1 MKPLFNGKRAQ
12 CDRRAVFFLCAALW
26 LLSVCRA
33 TRGSDFVWETLPPLP
48 DPHGFAGAYA
58 GVTRGVLVVA
68 GGANFPDKKP
78 WENGTKVWHDRVFAL
93 ERPDAAW
100 RIVGRLPRVLGYG
113 VSVSSKRGVI
123 CVGGNN
129 ADGPC
134 ADSFILTV
142 AKGVARTE
150 PLPSLPIPLA
160 NAAGA
165 LLEETVYV
173 CGGSDQPGE
182 RTALNRLFVLD
193 LSKATRGWREL
204 EACWGRARILPVAAA
219 LDGAFYWVG
228 GVALETANGHSRRV
242 YLRDG
247 WRYHPRRGWEQI
259 ADLPKPAAAA
269 PSPAPVFGARF
280 FVVGG
285 DDGSLVGFE
294 PMERHPGFPRTVL
307 GCDTIE
313 NEWIQ
318 AGEVAVSRAAVPAVW
333 WRDRYVLLSGEVRPG
348 VRSPAVWTMRSGR
361 SVREP

>member
-1 MKPLFNGKRAQ
+1 MTPSFNRNRAHW
-12 CDRRAVFFLCAALW
+12 DRLAVFSLCAALW
-26 LLSVCRA
+26 ILSVCCA
-33 TRGSDFVWETLPPLP
+33 ASASGFVWETLPPLP
-48 DPHGFAGAYA
+48 DPHGLAGAYA

-78 WENGTKVWHDRVFAL
+78 WEKGTKVWHDRVFAL
-93 ERPDAAW
+93 ERPDAGW
-100 RIVGRLPRVLGYG
+100 KVVGRLPRVLGYG
-113 VSVSSKRGVI
+113 VSASSKRGVI

-142 AKGVARTE
+142 AEGVARTE
-150 PLPSLPIPLA
+150 PLPSLPAPLA

-165 LLEETVYV
+165 LLEKTVYV
-173 CGGSDQPGE
+173 CGGTDQPGE

-193 LSKATRGWREL
+193 LSKATRGWSEL
-204 EACWGRARILPVAAA
+204 EPCPGRGRMLPVAAA

-228 GVALETANGHSRRV
+228 GVALEPVNGHPQRA

-247 WRYHPRRGWEQI
+247 WRYHPRRGWERI

-269 PSPAPVFGARF
+269 PSPAPVFGSRY

-294 PMERHPGFPRTVL
+294 PMERHPGFPRTLL
-307 GCDTIE
+307 GYDTVE
-313 NEWIQ
+313 NEWTQ
-318 AGEVAVSRAAVPAVW
+318 AGEAAVSRATLPAVW
-333 WRDRYVLLSGEVRPG
+333 WRDRYVLLSGEARPG

-361 SVREP
+361 FVRDP